1 MIVRHL
7 YTAQFKAGVTAHQ
20 AADWYE
26 ALTRLEIEG
35 MRRFMGGPDLG
46 LREGNAD
53 FALVADFENADA
65 WRRYDED
72 EEHNQI
78 RREIAAE
85 IVDKGERCQ
94 IQAPDA
100 DRPAPVRNVT
110 LIWYRPDAGDD
121 AIEATIDATS
131 RLRVTGMEA
140 LVAGRDLGLRA
151 GNAHAAVVADFNDA
165 EAYRR
170 YDVDEEH
177 NRIRRELLA
186 PIVER
191 IARVQFRVPT

>member
-1 MIVRHL
+1 MIVRHV
-7 YTAQFKAGVTAHQ
+7 YTAQFKPGVTARQ
-20 AADWYE
+20 AAGWYE
-26 ALTRLEIEG
+26 ALTRLDIEG
-35 MRRFMGGPDLG
+35 MQRFMGGPDLG

-53 FALVADFENADA
+53 YALVADFENADA

-72 EEHNQI
+72 DEHNRI

-85 IVDKGERCQ
+85 IVEKGERCQ
-94 IQAPDA
+94 IAAPDA
-100 DRPAPVRNVT
+100 YRPAPIRNVT
-110 LIWYRPDAGDD
+110 LIWYRSEAADD

-131 RLRVTGMEA
+131 RLRVKGLET

-151 GNAHAAVVADFNDA
+151 GNADGLVVADFQDA
-165 EAYRR
+165 DAYRR
-170 YDVDEEH
+170 YDADEEH

-191 IARVQFRVPT
+191 IVRVQFGVPT

>member
-1 MIVRHL
+1 VIVRHI
-7 YTAQFKAGVTAHQ
+7 YTAQFKPGVTGRE
-20 AADWYE
+20 AAGWYE

-35 MRRFMGGPDLG
+35 MQRFMGGPDLG

-53 FALVADFENADA
+53 YALVADFKNADA

-72 EEHNQI
+72 EDHNRI
-78 RREIAAE
+78 RREVAAE
-85 IVDKGERCQ
+85 IVEKGERCQ
-94 IQAPDA
+94 ISTPDA
-100 DRPAPVRNVT
+100 YRPAPIRNVT
-110 LIWYRPDAGDD
+110 LIWYRSGARDD

-131 RLRVTGMEA
+131 SLRVTGMET

-151 GNAHAAVVADFNDA
+151 GNAHAAVVADFHDA

-170 YDVDEEH
+170 YDADEEH

-191 IARVQFRVPT
+191 IIRVQFGVPT

>member
-7 YTAQFKAGVTAHQ
+7 YTAKFKGGVTARQ
-20 AADWYE
+20 AAEWYE
-26 ALTRLEIEG
+26 ALTHLEIEG
-35 MRRFMGGPDLG
+35 MQRFVGGPDLG

-53 FALVADFENADA
+53 YALVADFEDADA

-72 EEHNQI
+72 EEHNRI

-85 IVDKGERCQ
+85 IVEKGERCQ

-100 DRPAPVRNVT
+100 YRPAPIRNVT
-110 LIWYRPDAGDD
+110 LIWYTPEAADD
-121 AIEATIDATS
+121 AIQTTIDATQQV
-131 RLRVTGMEA
+131 RVAGMES
-140 LVAGRDLGLRA
+140 LIAGRDLGLRA
-151 GNAHAAVVADFNDA
+151 GNADAAVVADFRDA
-165 EAYRR
+165 EAYGR
-170 YDVDEEH
+170 YDADGEH

-191 IARVQFRVPT
+191 IVRVQFGVPT